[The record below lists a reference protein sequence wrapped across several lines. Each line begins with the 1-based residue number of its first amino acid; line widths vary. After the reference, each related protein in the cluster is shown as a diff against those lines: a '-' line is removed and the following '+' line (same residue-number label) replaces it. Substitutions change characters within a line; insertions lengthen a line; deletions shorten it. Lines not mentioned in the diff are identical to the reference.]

1 MMDPSLCASNQLVF
15 CAYLF
20 SGFNTEVAVE
30 AVCEASFATVV
41 IAG

>member
-1 MMDPSLCASNQLVF
+1 MMDPSLCASNQRVF

-20 SGFNTEVAVE
+20 SDFDTEVAAE
-30 AVCEASFATVV
+30 AVYEASSVVLV